1 MNRVVQVFCD
11 KITQCLVLRKVLHII
26 IYVFFFFVQQT
37 ALSIMVGAVFDI
49 DSLDI
54 AIWIIYFIQL
64 ITVLIIAY
72 YELEVDKQMNPRQK
86 KTHEFGLS
94 LFLSRQCMFL
104 IIIKKLLLPL
114 GVVLPV
120 NLQFVYFILYLII
133 FFIEGTL
140 DSRSKRINCLSRMT
154 LWKVFELI
162 ITILLL
168 SFYFNEKKGTTVS
181 NANLINTILTIV
193 LVIFILSLF
202 VEFTISFIGLFCSDW
217 KIGNDIDAKEA
228 RNKNLFQLNNT
239 ELTLN

>member
-1 MNRVVQVFCD
+1 
-11 KITQCLVLRKVLHII
+11 
-26 IYVFFFFVQQT
+26 
-37 ALSIMVGAVFDI
+37 
-49 DSLDI
+49 
-54 AIWIIYFIQL
+54 
-64 ITVLIIAY
+64 
-72 YELEVDKQMNPRQK
+72 
-86 KTHEFGLS
+86 
-94 LFLSRQCMFL
+94 MFL

-140 DSRSKRINCLSRMT
+140 DSRSKRIKCLSRMT

-168 SFYFNEKKGTTVS
+168 SFYFNEKKGTTIS

-217 KIGNDIDAKEA
+217 KIGNDLYAKEA